1 MKKTGLIVSALALLV
16 LGGCSTT
23 SSQTQTSKSNQSK
36 ASKVRTDTKYYQNLD
51 KSDKADLHFTFKQDR
66 DETAEDYADPVYVL
80 SMTVKN
86 KSNKTVKFDKS
97 KFIFIHDKT
106 YKINSSQ
113 AGTLVVKPN
122 QTKTVNQLFENIG
135 EQALV
140 GLDAK
145 VVYLNSKNKL
155 KDIKPNVLKSTPGS
169 SDNDKAWDSKDTG
182 KSDADLNQNAS
193 EATENTANSRI
204 KSADMAKSLFVHSM
218 GMVPDMKSEVSAV
231 ENSDGYEITYLGT
244 STLINFNGDEVD
256 PDCTVTPYAKLAGPT
271 QNENSWTY
279 NG

>member
-23 SSQTQTSKSNQSK
+23 SNQTQTSKNNQSK
-36 ASKVRTDTKYYQNLD
+36 ASKVSSETKYYQNLNKED
-51 KSDKADLHFTFKQDR
+51 KQDLSFKFKQDR
-66 DETAEDYADPVYVL
+66 DETTEDYADPVYVL

-86 KSNKTVKFDKS
+86 KSDKTVKFDKS
-97 KFIFIHDKT
+97 KFIFMHDKT

-113 AGTLVVKPN
+113 SGTLVLKPN
-122 QTKTVNQLFENIG
+122 QTKTINQLFENIG

-140 GLDAK
+140 GQDAK
-145 VVYLNSKNKL
+145 VVYLNSNNKL
-155 KDIKPNVLKSTPGS
+155 KDIKPNVLQSTPGS

-204 KSADMAKSLFVHSM
+204 KSADMAKSLFVHAM
-218 GMVPDMKSEVSAV
+218 GMSPDMKDQVSAV
-231 ENSDGYEITYLGT
+231 QNNKGYEITYSGI
-244 STLINFNGDEVD
+244 STLINFNGDEID
-256 PDCTVTPYAKLAGPT
+256 SDGTVTPYAKLAGPT
-271 QNENSWTY
+271 HSSNGWTY